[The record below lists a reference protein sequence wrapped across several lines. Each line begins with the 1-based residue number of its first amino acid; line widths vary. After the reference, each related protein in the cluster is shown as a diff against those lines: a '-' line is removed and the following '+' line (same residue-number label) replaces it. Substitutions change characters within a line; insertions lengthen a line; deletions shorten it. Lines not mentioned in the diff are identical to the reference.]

1 MLTSQIHAEL
11 LEFLIKISLAS
22 SGFKNLYPESPDLL
36 PLRHSGKVEK
46 LLKDRRPRLAEKIIE

>member
-11 LEFLIKISLAS
+11 LEFLNKISWAS
-22 SGFKNLYPESPDLL
+22 FGFKNLYPESLYLL
-36 PLRHSGKVEK
+36 SLRHSGKVEK